1 MQELFKVMAHYS
13 IIVPDDLASR
23 LNQEAT
29 DLDVK
34 KSTYITQLLRAH
46 YEKPTSA
53 LEARIDEQQSLIGSL
68 QSDCAQMQDQLQQMQ
83 GTAEQVHLLEASLKE
98 TEGALTDAQARNQ
111 SLMEKLQQ
119 VQASKDVTTTGLQH
133 EIELLRQQVA
143 SLESTLHTERGHL
156 SELRQD
162 KETLKKQLEL
172 VTLRLPAPR
181 VGFWSRIFGRKQK
194 ETETEEQ

>member
-1 MQELFKVMAHYS
+1 MTHYS
-13 IIVPDDLASR
+13 IIVPDDLASQ
-23 LNQEAT
+23 LNQEAA

-46 YEKPTSA
+46 YEKPTSV
-53 LEARIDEQQSLIGSL
+53 LEARIKEQQSLIGSL
-68 QSDCAQMQDQLQQMQ
+68 QSDCTKMQDRLQQMQ

-98 TEGALTDAQARNQ
+98 AEDALTEAQARNQ
-111 SLMEKLQQ
+111 SLIEKLQQ
-119 VQASKDVTTTGLQH
+119 IQASKDVTTTGLQH

-162 KETLKKQLEL
+162 KETLQKQFEL
-172 VTLRLPAPR
+172 VTLRLPAPKI
-181 VGFWSRIFGRKQK
+181 GFWARLLGGGKKK
-194 ETETEEQ
+194 EDY